1 MKEKKRLSRNQIW
14 VIVLTALIVVTLIT
28 GSAVLYAKY
37 TQTDSGG
44 TGISVIV
51 QTGTQ
56 NQLVEEAYQEGDY
69 NFNEIPAVFPFG

>member
-56 NQLVEEAYQEGDY
+56 TQLVEEAYQEGDY
-69 NFNEIPAVFPFG
+69 TFNEIPAVFPFG